1 MRAIRNPIRL
11 LSTTLLASAAVA
23 ALSLAAMSV
32 GTAKEK
38 PPQEWDGLVRR
49 ENKKLDNVYVRP
61 DVEFKAYKRVS
72 LDPVE
77 VKFDKDWDP
86 NSGSRSVS
94 GRLSNEDIQQI
105 RTELAVLF
113 RDEFSKHLAKG
124 GYEVVETTGDD
135 VLRVQAAL
143 INLYINAPQKMTAGR
158 SRTYTMDAGRVTLVM
173 QLDDSVTGQ
182 TLARV
187 VDTQQGMD
195 TGQLQ
200 WTTSVSN
207 SAEARRIVG
216 MWSDSLRKA
225 LDRVNGKEPD

>member
-49 ENKKLDNVYVRP
+49 ENKKLDNVYVGP

-86 NSGSRSVS
+86 NSGSRSF
-94 GRLSNEDIQQI
+94 RADCPT
-105 RTELAVLF
+105 RTSRRSARSSRFCFATSSASTWPRAATRWSRPLAMTCFGF
-113 RDEFSKHLAKG
+113 RQ
-124 GYEVVETTGDD
+124 
-135 VLRVQAAL
+135 R
-143 INLYINAPQKMTAGR
+143 
-158 SRTYTMDAGRVTLVM
+158 
-173 QLDDSVTGQ
+173 
-182 TLARV
+182 
-187 VDTQQGMD
+187 
-195 TGQLQ
+195 
-200 WTTSVSN
+200 
-207 SAEARRIVG
+207 
-216 MWSDSLRKA
+216 
-225 LDRVNGKEPD
+225 

>member
-1 MRAIRNPIRL
+1 MPAMRNTIRL
-11 LSTTLLASAAVA
+11 LSGMLLASAAVA
-23 ALSLAAMSV
+23 ALSLPAMSV
-32 GTAKEK
+32 ATAKEK

-61 DVEFKAYKRVS
+61 NVEFKGYKRVS
-72 LDPVE
+72 LGPVE

-86 NSGSRSVS
+86 NSGTRGVS
-94 GRLSNEDIQQI
+94 GRLSNEDIQKI
-105 RTELAVLF
+105 RTELAALF
-113 RDEFSKHLAKG
+113 RDEFTKHLAKG
-124 GYEVVETTGDD
+124 GYTVVEEAGDD
-135 VLRVQAAL
+135 VLAVQAAL
-143 INLYINAPQKMTAGR
+143 INLYINAPEKMTAGR
-158 SRTYTMDAGRVTLVM
+158 SYSFTMDAGRVTLVM

-187 VDTQQGMD
+187 VDSQQGMD
-195 TGQLQ
+195 TGRMQ

-216 MWSDSLRKA
+216 IWSDALRKA